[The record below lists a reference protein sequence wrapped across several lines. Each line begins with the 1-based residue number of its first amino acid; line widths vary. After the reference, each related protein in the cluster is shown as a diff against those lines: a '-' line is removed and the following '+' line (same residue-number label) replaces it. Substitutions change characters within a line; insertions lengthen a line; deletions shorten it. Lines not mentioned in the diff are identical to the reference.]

1 MMNDL
6 HGPDGRA
13 DGNRDSVKPESNGGH
28 LSDRE
33 VPLNPRRT
41 PAVVQAWLDGEATMA
56 DALRG
61 DATKDVEFW
70 NRLNEQAEERR
81 HMRTPVHVQQ
91 RIMEAIPRSAPV
103 AESGWFQRQSHVS
116 NGMMVV
122 IGAAMVGLGVVAAL
136 LFAR

>member
-1 MMNDL
+1 MMNNL

-13 DGNRDSVKPESNGGH
+13 DGNRDSIKHESNGSP

-33 VPLNPRRT
+33 VPLTSRRT
-41 PAVVQAWLDGEATMA
+41 PAVVQAWLDGEVTMA
-56 DALRG
+56 DAVRG
-61 DATKDVEFW
+61 DAAKDVEFW

-103 AESGWFQRQSHVS
+103 VESGWFQRQSHVS
-116 NGMMVV
+116 NGMLVV
-122 IGAAMVGLGVVAAL
+122 IGATMVGLGVIAAL
-136 LFAR
+136 MFAR

>member
-1 MMNDL
+1 MINDL

-13 DGNRDSVKPESNGGH
+13 DGNRDPLRNESNGSH

-56 DALRG
+56 DAVRAEAG
-61 DATKDVEFW
+61 KDVEFW

-91 RIMEAIPRSAPV
+91 RIMEAIPRSAP
-103 AESGWFQRQSHVS
+103 ASESGWLQRQSHLS
-116 NGMMVV
+116 NGALVA
-122 IGAAMVGLGVVAAL
+122 IGVAMLGAGIAAAL
-136 LFAR
+136 MFVR

>member
-1 MMNDL
+1 MINDL

-13 DGNRDSVKPESNGGH
+13 ENNRDPLKQDSGSSH

-33 VPLNPRRT
+33 VPLHPRRT
-41 PAVVQAWLDGEATMA
+41 PAVVQAWLDGEVSMNDAIRA
-56 DALRG
+56 DAG
-61 DATKDVEFW
+61 KDVEFW

-103 AESGWFQRQSHVS
+103 TESGWFQRQSHVS
-116 NGMMVV
+116 NGMLVV
-122 IGAAMVGLGVVAAL
+122 IGVAMVGIGVVAAL
-136 LFAR
+136 MLAR

>member
-1 MMNDL
+1 MMNEL

-13 DGNRDSVKPESNGGH
+13 DGNREPIRQESNGSH

-41 PAVVQAWLDGEATMA
+41 PAVVQAWLDGEVSMA
-56 DALRG
+56 DAIRA
-61 DATKDVEFW
+61 DAGKDVEFW

-91 RIMEAIPRSAPV
+91 RIMEAIPRSSPAS
-103 AESGWFQRQSHVS
+103 ESSWLQRQTHVS
-116 NGMMVV
+116 NVMLIGL
-122 IGAAMVGLGVVAAL
+122 GAAMLGLGVVAAL
-136 LFAR
+136 LIAR

>member
-13 DGNRDSVKPESNGGH
+13 DGNRDSVKHETNGSP
-28 LSDRE
+28 LTDRE

-41 PAVVQAWLDGEATMA
+41 PAVVQAWLDGEVTMA
-56 DALRG
+56 DAVRG
-61 DATKDVEFW
+61 DAAKDVEFW

-103 AESGWFQRQSHVS
+103 AESSWFQRQSHVS
-116 NGMMVV
+116 NGALIA
-122 IGAAMVGLGVVAAL
+122 IGAAMIGLGALAAM
-136 LFAR
+136 LFR